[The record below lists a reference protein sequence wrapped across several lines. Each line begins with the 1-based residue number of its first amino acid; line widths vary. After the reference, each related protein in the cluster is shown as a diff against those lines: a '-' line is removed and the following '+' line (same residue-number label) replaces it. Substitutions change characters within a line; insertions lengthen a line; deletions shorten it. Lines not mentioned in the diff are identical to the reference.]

1 MTHKTGVLYIA
12 GWNMPGYLPET
23 DPAVFETEGEAIGYL
38 TYEIDRIWDQEYL
51 GEESHDAIDNR
62 WMDVYSSLPYET
74 APFCA
79 QNGDGSLTF
88 WVTIVPRSDVPTFD
102 SEGN

>member
-1 MTHKTGVLYIA
+1 MTRSDNNLYVA

-23 DPAVFETEGEAIGYL
+23 GPTVFETESEATRYL
-38 TYEIDRIWDQEYL
+38 IEEIDRFWDQDYQ
-51 GEESHDAIDNR
+51 GDESHEVADDR
-62 WMDVYSSLPYET
+62 WMDIHVSLIYET
-74 APFCA
+74 APFSI

-88 WVTIVPRSDVPTFD
+88 WIAIVPRSDVPTYD